1 MNLTDCSVVCDD
13 NDYICNSIHEQ
24 KYQNTKLYKTVNSA
38 LNFEIV
44 GQVTYKIV
52 FHFQVIYLNKY
63 TLCIP
68 LGLAWGI
75 EIY

>member
-1 MNLTDCSVVCDD
+1 MNLTDCSVVYDD

-24 KYQNTKLYKTVNSA
+24 KYQNYEQCFKFWNS
-38 LNFEIV
+38 